1 MKKIYWRPQG
11 IPLFGFILLA
21 VFAVAGMVSVEHFRA
36 DCRKPYYLKQLEA
49 ANLALKA
56 MTAIKQERLKLG
68 PPIDPKVD
76 PAHSGL
82 IGSFMTPVTSDY
94 GDLLAKQQSINP
106 NFAALVVDL
115 LQRAGVRPGD
125 RVSVSMTGSFPAMNI
140 MVYAALTAMKL
151 KPTIISS
158 AAASQWGA
166 NNPNFLWID
175 MEHLLYEEGIFPFHS
190 VAASFGGEHDTGPE
204 SEAGREDIL
213 KAIKKNGLQ
222 QITATP
228 RRVNINERMSL
239 YFQHGRPRAYI
250 NVGGAVVAIGSRSL
264 WGAYLKP
271 GLLPPKVPP
280 AKLGYF
286 LLYQFLRQGI
296 PVINLEDIGKLAKN
310 YGLQA
315 PVDTVPAVGE
325 GGIYSERRYNLWLA
339 GGVLFGILLGLYIFS
354 RTVFGF
360 RMLQITTHRAASGP
374 PEPMA

>member
-11 IPLFGFILLA
+11 IPLLGFILLA
-21 VFAVAGMVSVEHFRA
+21 VLAAGGILAVEHFRVV
-36 DCRKPYYLKQLEA
+36 CRKPYYLEQLEA
-49 ANLALKA
+49 SNLALKA
-56 MTAIKQERLKLG
+56 MKVIKEERLKLG
-68 PPIDPKVD
+68 PPIDPRVD
-76 PAHSGL
+76 PALSGL
-82 IGSFMTPVTSDY
+82 IGFFMTPVTSDY
-94 GDLLAKQQSINP
+94 GDLLAKQATINP

-115 LQRAGVRPGD
+115 LKRADVKQGD
-125 RVSVSMTGSFPAMNI
+125 RVAVSMTGSFPAMNI

-166 NNPNFLWID
+166 NEPNFLWID
-175 MEHLLYEEGIFPFHS
+175 MEHLLYERGIFPFHS

-204 SEAGREDIL
+204 SEAGRQDIIE
-213 KAIKKNGLQ
+213 AIKRNGLR
-222 QITATP
+222 QITASP

-239 YFQHGRPRAYI
+239 YFQDGRPQAYI
-250 NVGGAVVAIGSRSL
+250 NVGGAIIAIGSRTL

-286 LLYQFLRQGI
+286 LLYQFLKQAI
-296 PVINLEDIGKLAKN
+296 PVINLEDVRNLVEH

-315 PVDTVPAVGE
+315 PVNTIPAVGE
-325 GGIYSERRYNLWLA
+325 GGVYYERLYNLGLA
-339 GGVLFGILLGLYIFS
+339 SGVLFGIMCGLYIFS
-354 RTVFGF
+354 RTAFGF
-360 RMLQITTHRAASGP
+360 RILQVTSHRTAAGP